1 MHGKRDTISFGGGE
15 VKGRKNKKIL
25 NKINTDWM
33 AADDRH
39 NNQPKMFRRWQEEDG
54 EEGCEGAGAGC
65 QCAVSASEEEGER

>member
-1 MHGKRDTISFGGGE
+1 
-15 VKGRKNKKIL
+15 
-25 NKINTDWM
+25 M

-65 QCAVSASEEEGER
+65 QCAVSVSEEEGEMWQC